1 MPFLSII
8 ITAHNCELTLAE
20 TLESVKK
27 AIDFEKDVEVIV
39 LNDSSYDKTQQIIE
53 RYAETFSSVQIREVQ
68 LKNVGRVRNIAV
80 QMARGE
86 YITMV
91 DGDDLL
97 KPRSLR
103 DAVVFLK
110 QHRPDLLLTHL
121 IETRNLSAI
130 NSNWAGFSPIKLPQN
145 EAVRRFLIHKDFQA
159 HLIGQFIRKDIYL
172 CAPIPSMT
180 CYEDFAVFPA
190 FLMHSQNIWF
200 QKEGHYHYVKRA
212 NSLSS
217 VLDKTKIRHL
227 INCTKRME
235 RVFPSSFHWLVCC
248 HWLDIYLKHAQLL
261 THEQISIVEE
271 KIKST
276 LSPGFFMSPD
286 VRLSYKKKAIQ
297 ALWKR

>member
-39 LNDSSYDKTQQIIE
+39 LNDSSCDKTQQIIE
-53 RYAETFSSVQIREVQ
+53 RYAGTFSSIRIKEVQ
-68 LKNVGRVRNIAV
+68 LNNVGKVRNLAV

-103 DAVVFLK
+103 DAVMFLK
-110 QHRPDLLLTHL
+110 QQRPDLLLTHL
-121 IETRNLSAI
+121 IETRNFSVI
-130 NSNWAGFSPIKLPQN
+130 NNDWAGFSPIKLPQH
-145 EAVRRFLIHKDFQA
+145 EAIRRFLIHKDFQA

-172 CAPIPSMT
+172 CAPIPAMT
-180 CYEDFAVFPA
+180 CYEDFAVFPS
-190 FLMHSQNIWF
+190 FLMRSQNIWF
-200 QKEGHYHYVKRA
+200 QKEGHYHYIKHE

-217 VLDKTKIRHL
+217 VLDKTKVRHL
-227 INCTKRME
+227 ISCTKKME
-235 RVFPSSFHWLVCC
+235 KVFPSSFQWLVCC
-248 HWLDIYLKHAQLL
+248 HWLDIYLKHARFL
-261 THEQISIVEE
+261 TNEQTRIVEE
-271 KIKST
+271 KIKTSF
-276 LSPGFFMSPD
+276 SPGFFMSGD